1 MALRLLTRVTNL
13 NEVEARAALL
23 GPFGFLL
30 TAKLNLPELAEQS
43 RKPGVEFPPPL
54 QFGLF
59 VNRKTHS
66 SDELGGCSITMVI
79 EHGSPPEDRFLP
91 VFPSHRNLGKFARE
105 IHVLRVTRQTLP
117 YDPVRRMEL
126 AVVAERQAHFHEIA

>member
-30 TAKLNLPELAEQS
+30 TAKLNMPKLAEQS
-43 RKPGVEFPPPL
+43 RKPGVEFRPPF

-59 VNRKTHS
+59 VNGKTHS
-66 SDELGGCSITMVI
+66 SDKLGRRSLAMVI

-91 VFPSHRNLGKFARE
+91 VFPSRRGKFARE
-105 IHVLRVTRQTLP
+105 IHVLRVTSQTLH

-126 AVVAERQAHFHEIA
+126 AVVAERQTHFDEIA